1 MLGGK
6 NNMAYTPLSTD
17 FKDQILSEVNTQRKY
32 KQTVNEDGTVSLQDM
47 TAYDQE
53 GSAYT
58 AKHII
63 EERKAINDIYANRV
77 VSLKEASL
85 VTEPGFFCDALVI
98 NELNKNIIKNTDEQQ
113 IYTLYGGL
121 VKVVSGTMVVN
132 VAMNIGYAKL
142 FSVEQLKNWFGD
154 DYTASRLSVKTY
166 NGDSVAQEVHFYAP
180 EIWNGEIFQYF
191 YPTNHEGGMRVN
203 YRLEYVYPST

>member
-1 MLGGK
+1 MEFK
-6 NNMAYTPLSTD
+6 PLSTD
-17 FKDQILSEVNTQRKY
+17 YKDEILSDVNLQRKY
-32 KQTVNEDGTVSLQDM
+32 QQIVNEDGTISLQDM
-47 TAYDQE
+47 TAYEQE
-53 GSAYT
+53 GSIYS
-58 AKHII
+58 AKDIN

-154 DYTASRLSVKTY
+154 DYAVSRLSVKTY

-203 YRLEYVYPST
+203 YRLEYVYPSA

>member
-1 MLGGK
+1 
-6 NNMAYTPLSTD
+6 MAFTPLSTD
-17 FKDQILSEVNTQRKY
+17 FKDEILSEVNTQRKY

-47 TAYDQE
+47 TAYEQE
-53 GSAYT
+53 GSTYS
-58 AKHII
+58 AKDII
-63 EERKAINDIYANRV
+63 EERKAINDIHANMV
-77 VSLKEASL
+77 VSLEEASL

-98 NELNKNIIKNTDEQQ
+98 NELNKNIIENTDEQQ

-132 VAMNIGYAKL
+132 IAMNIGYAKL

-154 DYTASRLSVKTY
+154 DYVTSRLGIKTY
-166 NGDSVAQEVHFYAP
+166 NGDDVAQEVHFYAP
-180 EIWNGEIFQYF
+180 EIWNDGIFQYF
-191 YPTNHEGGMRVN
+191 YPTNHEGSMRVN